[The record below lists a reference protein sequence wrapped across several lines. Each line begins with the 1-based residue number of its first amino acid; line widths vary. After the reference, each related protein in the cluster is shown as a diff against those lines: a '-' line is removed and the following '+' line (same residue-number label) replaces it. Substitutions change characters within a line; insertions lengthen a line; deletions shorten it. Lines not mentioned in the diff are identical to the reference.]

1 MARWLRG
8 IVLLGGLAL
17 TGYGVYGFL
26 NDPYITAPWDVLV
39 WAGGGLV
46 LHDGFWVPLSCL
58 VGASVARGPVLR
70 GWLVV
75 AAAVTAVGLPAVLH
89 AGEDHGNPTVLPL
102 PYLRNWLLVL
112 GATGAFALLVALAR
126 RRRRPAGD
134 GGPGHDPEAP
144 RPRE

>member
-112 GATGAFALLVALAR
+112 GATGRSHCWSRWPGGGAAGGR
-126 RRRRPAGD
+126 RRAGARP
-134 GGPGHDPEAP
+134 GGP